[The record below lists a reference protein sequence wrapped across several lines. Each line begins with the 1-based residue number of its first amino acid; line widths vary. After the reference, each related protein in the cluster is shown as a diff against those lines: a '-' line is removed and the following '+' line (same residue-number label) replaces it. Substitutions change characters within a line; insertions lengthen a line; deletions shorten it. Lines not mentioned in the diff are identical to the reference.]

1 MLKYIDRRNT
11 DCAKWDALEKSFSRS
26 DLLAMWVAD
35 MDFQVPEC
43 VSEAL
48 KKYVDMGAF
57 GYYAPPAGYYDA
69 FIEWERRYHGCEV
82 KREWIRFAPG
92 VVPAFNW
99 MVQVLTGEGEA
110 VAVMP
115 PVYYPFMHAVNNNSR
130 RLVEVPLMLTGNG
143 YVMDY
148 EGFESAI
155 IREDVKAFIFCS
167 PHNPVGRVWKKDEIR
182 RMLDICKKHRV
193 YVISDEIHHDIIMSG
208 YEHVPAATVGRDSG
222 SDIDPAIN
230 PAAVNRGTGEGESSS
245 DSSAKSGSTDSAA
258 GKGTAASASATSYD
272 EIMVTLTAATKTF
285 NLASV
290 QNSFVIIPDKNIRK
304 MWDTFVTGI
313 RITGGNAFGYIAV
326 QAAYEKGRPWFEEL
340 LDVIE
345 GNYRYL
351 RSRLEY
357 ELPEVRV
364 ADLEGTYLM
373 WIDLSAYMEAD
384 PNECDLKTEGANTD
398 ASKSETRKSETL
410 KPEMLKPEMRKPE
423 IHKFKA
429 MKQLMEDE
437 CGIAVDYGEW
447 FGGEEYAGC
456 IRVNLATSR
465 ENIEYAADRIVRSLK
480 K

>member
-1 MLKYIDRRNT
+1 MLKYMDRRNT
-11 DCAKWDALEKSFSRS
+11 DCAKWDALEKSFSRG

-48 KKYVDMGAF
+48 KKYIDMGAF

-69 FIEWERRYHGCEV
+69 FIDWERRYHGYEV

-99 MVQVLTGEGEA
+99 LVQILAGEGEA

-115 PVYYPFMHAVNNNSR
+115 PVYYPFMHAVNNNRR
-130 RLVEVPLMLTGNG
+130 RLVEVPLLLTGDG

-167 PHNPVGRVWKKDEIR
+167 PHNPVGRVWKRDEIR
-182 RMLDICKKHRV
+182 RMLEICKRHRV

-208 YEHVPAATVGRDSG
+208 YEHVPTATVGSTYNSVESAADSATGFTTDSG
-222 SDIDPAIN
+222 TDAN
-230 PAAVNRGTGEGESSS
+230 AANSGTSEGESVS
-245 DSSAKSGSTDSAA
+245 DSSADSGATNSTARTE
-258 GKGTAASASATSYD
+258 TAASTFATSYD
-272 EIMVTLTAATKTF
+272 EILVTLTAATKTF

-290 QNSFVIIPDKNIRK
+290 QNSFVIIPDKKIRK
-304 MWDTFVTGI
+304 KWDSFVTGI
-313 RITGGNAFGYIAV
+313 RINGGNAFGYIAV

-351 RSRLEY
+351 RGRLEA
-357 ELPEVRV
+357 ELPEIRV

-373 WIDLSAYMEAD
+373 WIDLSAYMEMD
-384 PNECDLKTEGANTD
+384 QDECDLK
-398 ASKSETRKSETL
+398 R
-410 KPEMLKPEMRKPE
+410 
-423 IHKFKA
+423 
-429 MKQLMEDE
+429 LMEDE

-456 IRVNLATSR
+456 IRINLATSR
-465 ENIEYAADRIVRSLK
+465 ENIEYAAERIISALRA
-480 K
+480 